1 VSDSPAAPLPPTIQ
15 THAISRP
22 RRSPAAALYGAF
34 GRGGF
39 DGGGM
44 CIRRARADDIPQI
57 QVCNRASLP
66 ENYNDSF
73 YARHLA
79 DWGHLAFVADADR
92 EVVGYVLGRV
102 NERHTETPAGPG
114 STRPTEGHITSLAV
128 SDRFRRR
135 GVAKQLMVA
144 VHDEMEKLVQTSKLH
159 VRCSNAGALQL
170 YASLGYAVV
179 DVVQG
184 YYHDG
189 KAAYLMAADLE
200 AARENAARAPAR
212 ADLADESRG
221 AVAVGAL
228 AL

>member
-1 VSDSPAAPLPPTIQ
+1 
-15 THAISRP
+15 
-22 RRSPAAALYGAF
+22 
-34 GRGGF
+34 
-39 DGGGM
+39 M
-44 CIRRARADDIPQI
+44 
-57 QVCNRASLP
+57 
-66 ENYNDSF
+66 
-73 YARHLA
+73 
-79 DWGHLAFVADADR
+79 
-92 EVVGYVLGRV
+92 LGRV

-189 KAAYLMAADLE
+189 EAAYLMAADLE

>member
-1 VSDSPAAPLPPTIQ
+1 MSDPPAAPLPPTIQ

-189 KAAYLMAADLE
+189 EAAYLMAADLSL
-200 AARENAARAPAR
+200 PVPVDDD
-212 ADLADESRG
+212 ADQYADESTR
-221 AVAVGAL
+221 AVALGAL

>member
-1 VSDSPAAPLPPTIQ
+1 MSAPPAAPLPPTIQ
-15 THAISRP
+15 THALSRP

-92 EVVGYVLGRV
+92 EVVVYVLGRV

-189 KAAYLMAADLE
+189 EAAYLMAADLE